1 MSCGVQ
7 CAYCGAVCDAETM
20 IRHQFGSTC
29 PKCVRLADAER
40 MRANDEKPRTGRPQG
55 GLPALVEALAASAHI
70 DTPAASKDY
79 PRALAAMAGKV
90 EAMALVWS
98 VPGLGLPAE
107 TAAAVP
113 GLGLPAETAAAVEDL
128 IWQVRA
134 LALELN
140 RAGEELFDARQ
151 ALAEAKRTGSLM
163 RTVLGGL
170 TGARVTKG
178 GES

>member
-1 MSCGVQ
+1 
-7 CAYCGAVCDAETM
+7 
-20 IRHQFGSTC
+20 
-29 PKCVRLADAER
+29 
-40 MRANDEKPRTGRPQG
+40 
-55 GLPALVEALAASAHI
+55 
-70 DTPAASKDY
+70 
-79 PRALAAMAGKV
+79 MAGKV

-98 VPGLGLPAE
+98 VPGLGLP
-107 TAAAVP
+107 P
-113 GLGLPAETAAAVEDL
+113 ETAAAVEDL

-140 RAGEELFDARQ
+140 RAGEELYDARQ